1 MNSKGGLSSN
11 PSLCVGVEL
20 NSRNLPA
27 HVACQTFVYPAFSLR
42 IMVLFSF
49 LCCARRKKIMGLETA
64 MDLDSL
70 DFLTIMAISTTFQL
84 NDVDIIKNS
93 FSNIEIN

>member
-1 MNSKGGLSSN
+1 
-11 PSLCVGVEL
+11 
-20 NSRNLPA
+20 
-27 HVACQTFVYPAFSLR
+27 
-42 IMVLFSF
+42 
-49 LCCARRKKIMGLETA
+49 MGLETA